1 MIKSVFK
8 NLCPNCGGDISAE
21 RLYGGLV
28 CERCLPSEIKGDLCQ
43 ELEHGKFKILC
54 EIRREVQNWKNFFKK
69 CIGSEPWSLQT
80 TWAMRFFLDR
90 SFALLAPTGVGK
102 TSFGLSLA
110 AYLAQQGKKSYI
122 ILPTRLLVYQT
133 VKRLKSF
140 GLEEAKLLYFGEG
153 DKKEE
158 RERKLSRLKNGDFLI
173 LVTTS
178 MFLYKHYIDIPAGFD
193 FLFVD
198 DVDSFLKTARNIDKA
213 LLLMGF
219 SADDI
224 GLAMEVIRLQSKL
237 YKTEEDWEKINTLT
251 QKLREIEKKRR
262 RGVLIVSSATSNPKS
277 SRIKLF
283 RELLGFEVGT
293 PTFYLRNVVD
303 TYADFGRLELSELV
317 RRLGKGGLVFVP
329 ADRKKEF
336 VDEVKSY
343 LEGKGIRTATYEEID
358 DEALKK
364 FESGEIDVLVGI
376 SSYRNVLARGV
387 DLPHVIR
394 YAIFYGVPKIV
405 LSLKFEENLQH
416 LVWALSSL
424 RTFIIKKLPFYTAK
438 IDGWLIQLK
447 KLQFITDE
455 VLKSNPAIN
464 EKINTLRTEIGNFLN
479 SDEIVNL
486 LKESTEVIL
495 RKDEDGYKMVI
506 SDVTGYLQASGRTSR
521 MYGGG
526 LTKGLC
532 VLLVDD
538 VRAFNHLIRRVRWFS
553 EDISF
558 VPFEDVNLEKI
569 LSEIDADRERVRQF
583 IKGKLVLKENEDIL
597 KPILI
602 IVESP
607 NKARTIANF
616 FGKPIRRKI
625 HNHDILETS
634 LDDKYLMITAS
645 FGHILDLN
653 EKEGYYGVYVDG
665 EIKPVYEPIEG
676 KEEIINGLR
685 SASLESFEVYVATD
699 PDTEGEK
706 IGWDVRL
713 LLMPYVKSIKRM
725 EFHEVTKK
733 AIINA
738 IRNPRDFDEDLVK
751 AQIVRRVADRWVGF
765 EYSQLLQKAFGKS
778 NLSAGRV
785 QTPVLGWIIEREKLV
800 KQKIYRV
807 GIEISKDQ
815 RKFSVDIDFEDER
828 EAKKFFQ
835 KLDLV
840 EISIKEEK
848 EEVKNPLPPFRTDTM
863 LKEASD
869 KFKFSLPKTM
879 ELAQDLF
886 ELGYITYHRT
896 DSTRVSDVGMGV
908 AREFIEENFG
918 KGYFHP
924 RSWGEGGA
932 HECIRPTRAIEV
944 EDLRSLILSGQ
955 YETLS
960 FDHLRLYELIFNRFI
975 ASQMRPIKV
984 KVKVAEVK
992 ALDRKVEKTLVTEVL
1007 EDGWNKVQPLELHPD
1022 IYGKVDVQNAK
1033 TMKMLPKAY
1042 PFTHGELV
1050 FTMKER
1056 GIGRPS
1062 TYATIIAK
1070 LIERRYVVEKG
1081 GYLFPTPMGKR
1092 VYYFLNSLEGVKKF
1106 LSEEFTRVLEELM
1119 DQVEVG
1125 KKEYR
1130 EILIDL
1136 YREIRSERR
1145 D

>member
-1 MIKSVFK
+1 MIKSIFK
-8 NLCPNCGGDISAE
+8 NLCPNCGGDISSE
-21 RLYGGLV
+21 RLYKGLV
-28 CERCLPSEIKGDLCQ
+28 CEKCLPFEVEGDLCDK
-43 ELEHGKFKILC
+43 LKYGRIRLLC
-54 EIRREVQNWKNFFKK
+54 DIRKEIDDWRKFFKK
-69 CIGSEPWSLQT
+69 CVGSEPWSLQL

-110 AYLAQQGKKSYI
+110 AYLAQKGKKSYV

-133 VKRLKSF
+133 VKKLYGF
-140 GLEEAKLLYFGEG
+140 GVAEDKILFFGEE
-153 DKKEE
+153 DRKEE
-158 RERKLSRLKNGDFLI
+158 REAKLNRLRNGDFLI
-173 LVTTS
+173 LATTS
-178 MFLYKHYIDIPAGFD
+178 MFLYKHYQEIPRGFD

-213 LLLMGF
+213 LLLLGF
-219 SADDI
+219 SESDI
-224 GLAMEVIRLQSKL
+224 SIALEAIRLQSKL
-237 YKTEEDWEKINTLT
+237 YKTEEDWNKINALT
-251 QKLREIEKKRR
+251 EKLREIEKKKRK
-262 RGVLIVSSATSNPKS
+262 GVLIVSSATSNPKS
-277 SRIKLF
+277 NRIKLF

-303 TYADFGRLELSELV
+303 SYHPLEKAELSDLIKK
-317 RRLGKGGLVFVP
+317 LGKGGLVFVP
-329 ADRKKEF
+329 SDKKKEY
-336 VDEVKSY
+336 VDEVKTY
-343 LEGKGIRTATYEEID
+343 LEERGVRSATYEEIA
-358 DEALKK
+358 EEILKQ
-364 FESGEIDVLVGI
+364 FENGEIEVLIGI

-405 LSLKFEENLQH
+405 LSLKFEENLSH
-416 LVWALSSL
+416 LIWALSSL
-424 RTFIIKKLPFYTAK
+424 RTFIIKRLPAYTAK
-438 IDGWLIQLK
+438 IDNWILQLK
-447 KLQFITDE
+447 KYQFITED
-455 VLKSNPAIN
+455 VIQSNPAIK
-464 EKINTLRTEIGNFLN
+464 EKIDHLRTEIGNFLN

-486 LKESTEVIL
+486 LKESTEVTIK
-495 RKDEDGYKMVI
+495 KDEEGYKMVI

-538 VRAFNHLIRRVRWFS
+538 LRAFNHLLKRVRWFS
-553 EDISF
+553 EDINF
-558 VPFEDVNLEKI
+558 VPFEEVDLEQVI
-569 LSEIDADRERVRQF
+569 SVIDADREKVKQF
-583 IKGKLVLKENEDIL
+583 MQGKLVLKESEDIL
-597 KPILI
+597 KPVLI

-625 HNHDILETS
+625 NNHDILETS
-634 LDDKYLMITAS
+634 LEDKYLMITAS
-645 FGHILDLN
+645 LGHILDLN
-653 EKEGYYGVYVDG
+653 EKEGYYGVYVDR

-676 KEEIINGLR
+676 KEEIIESIR

-706 IGWDVRL
+706 IGWDVKL
-713 LLMPYVKSIKRM
+713 LLDPYVKNIRRM

-733 AIINA
+733 AILNA
-738 IRNPRDFDEDLVK
+738 IKNPRDFDEDLVK

-800 KQKIYRV
+800 KQKIYR
-807 GIEISKDQ
+807 ISIDMLKDQ
-815 RKFSVDIDFEDER
+815 RRFSLDIDFENER
-828 EAKKFFQ
+828 EAREFYE
-835 KLDLV
+835 KLDFIEV
-840 EISIKEEK
+840 SVKETS
-848 EEVKNPLPPFRTDTM
+848 EELRNPLPPFRTDTM

-918 KGYFHP
+918 KEYFHP

-932 HECIRPTRAIEV
+932 HECIRPTKAIEV
-944 EDLRSLILSGQ
+944 EDLRSLILTGQ

-960 FDHLRLYELIFNRFI
+960 FDHLKLYELIFDRFI
-975 ASQMRPIKV
+975 ASQMRPV
-984 KVKVAEVK
+984 KVRVKVVEIK
-992 ALDRKVEKTLVTEVL
+992 ALDRSFEKSLVVDIL
-1007 EDGWNKVQPLELHPD
+1007 EEGWNKVVPLEIHPD
-1022 IYGKVDVQNAK
+1022 LDGRIDVRG
-1033 TMKMLPKAY
+1033 MKKFKILPKAY

-1050 FTMKER
+1050 FRMKER

-1062 TYATIIAK
+1062 TYASIIAK
-1070 LIERRYVVEKG
+1070 LIERQYVVERK

-1092 VYYFLNSLEGVKKF
+1092 VYYYLNSLEGVKKF

-1119 DQVEVG
+1119 DKVEVG
-1125 KKEYR
+1125 ERNYQ
-1130 EILIDL
+1130 EILFDL
-1136 YREIRSERR
+1136 YKEIRNRR
-1145 D
+1145 P

>member
-1 MIKSVFK
+1 LIKSVFK

-21 RLYGGLV
+21 RLYKGLL
-28 CERCLPSEIKGDLCQ
+28 CEKCLPTEIEGDICGALKFGKVKVLCD
-43 ELEHGKFKILC
+43 
-54 EIRREVQNWKNFFKK
+54 IREEVENWKRFFKE

-110 AYLAQQGKKSYI
+110 AYLARKGKKSYI

-133 VKRLKSF
+133 VKKLEDF
-140 GLEEAKLLYFGEG
+140 GVEEDKMLFFGEE

-158 RERKLSRLKNGDFLI
+158 REAKLNRLRDGGFLI

-178 MFLYKHYIDIPAGFD
+178 MFLYKHYQEIPRNFA

-198 DVDSFLKTARNIDKA
+198 DVDSFLKTAKNIDKA
-213 LLLMGF
+213 LLLLGF
-219 SADDI
+219 FESDI
-224 GLAMEVIRLQSKL
+224 NLAMEVIRLQSKL
-237 YKTEEDWEKINTLT
+237 YKTQEDWERINALT
-251 QKLREIEKKRR
+251 EKLREIEGKRR
-262 RGVLIVSSATSNPKS
+262 KGVLIVSSATSNPKS
-277 SRIKLF
+277 NRIKLF

-293 PTFYLRNVVD
+293 PTFYLRNVID
-303 TYADFGRLELSELV
+303 AHTDFDKIELPELI
-317 RRLGKGGLVFVP
+317 RKLGKGGLVFVP
-329 ADRKKEF
+329 SDRKKEY
-336 VDEVKSY
+336 VDEVKFY
-343 LEGKGIRTATYEEID
+343 LEERGILSATYEEID
-358 DEALKK
+358 EEVLRK
-364 FESGEIDVLVGI
+364 FERGEIEVLIGI

-387 DLPHVIR
+387 DLPYAIR

-405 LSLKFEENLQH
+405 LSLKFEENLSH
-416 LVWALSSL
+416 LIWALSSL
-424 RTFIIKKLPFYTAK
+424 RTFIIKKFPAYTAK
-438 IDGWLIQLK
+438 IDGWIVQLK
-447 KLQFITDE
+447 KYQFVTED
-455 VLKSNPAIN
+455 VLKSNPAIK
-464 EKINTLRTEIGNFLN
+464 EKIDKLRAEIGGFLN
-479 SDEIVNL
+479 SEEVVNL
-486 LKESTEVIL
+486 LKGSTEVTL
-495 RKDEDGYKMVI
+495 KKDEEGYKMVI

-538 VRAFNHLIRRVRWFS
+538 LRAFNHLQKRVRWFS

-558 VPFEDVNLEKI
+558 VPFENVDLEKV
-569 LSEIDADRERVRQF
+569 LEEIDVDREKVKQF
-583 IKGKLVLKENEDIL
+583 VKGKLVLKENEDIL
-597 KPILI
+597 KPVLI

-625 HNHDILETS
+625 FNHDILETS

-645 FGHILDLN
+645 LGHILDLN
-653 EKEGYYGVYVDG
+653 EQEGYYGVYVDR

-676 KEEIINGLR
+676 KEEIINSIR

-706 IGWDVRL
+706 IGWDLKL
-713 LLMPYVKSIKRM
+713 LLEPYVKNIKRM

-733 AIINA
+733 AIVNA
-738 IRNPRDFDEDLVK
+738 IRNPRDFDENLVK

-785 QTPVLGWIIEREKLV
+785 QTPVLGWIIEREELT

-807 GIEISKDQ
+807 SIELQRGD
-815 RKFSVDIDFEDER
+815 RKFSLDVDFDNET
-828 EAKKFFQ
+828 EAKEFFQ
-835 KLDLV
+835 KLDV
-840 EISIKEEK
+840 IEVKVKEVKEEIR
-848 EEVKNPLPPFRTDTM
+848 NPLPPYRTDTM
-863 LKEASD
+863 LKDASD
-869 KFKFSLPKTM
+869 RFRFSLPKTM
-879 ELAQDLF
+879 DLAQDLF

-908 AREFIEENFG
+908 AREFIEETFG
-918 KGYFHP
+918 KEFFHP

-932 HECIRPTRAIEV
+932 HECIRPTKAIEA

-960 FDHLRLYELIFNRFI
+960 WDHLKLYELIFDRFI
-975 ASQMRPIKV
+975 ASQMKPVKV
-984 KVKVAEVK
+984 KVKVVEVK
-992 ALDRKVEKTLVTEVL
+992 AINKSFEKVLITDIIEN
-1007 EDGWNKVQPLELHPD
+1007 GWNMVVPLELHPD
-1022 IYGKVDVQNAK
+1022 LEGRIDVRNVK
-1033 TMKMLPKAY
+1033 KMKILPKAY

-1050 FTMKER
+1050 FRMKER

-1070 LIERRYVVEKG
+1070 LIERQYVVERR
-1081 GYLFPTPMGKR
+1081 GYLFPTPMGKK
-1092 VYYFLNSLEGVKKF
+1092 VYHYLNNLERVKKF
-1106 LSEEFTRVLEELM
+1106 LSEEFTKVLEELM
-1119 DQVEVG
+1119 DKVEVG
-1125 KKEYR
+1125 EKDYQ
-1130 EILIDL
+1130 EILFDL
-1136 YREIRSERR
+1136 YREIRNRR
-1145 D
+1145 A